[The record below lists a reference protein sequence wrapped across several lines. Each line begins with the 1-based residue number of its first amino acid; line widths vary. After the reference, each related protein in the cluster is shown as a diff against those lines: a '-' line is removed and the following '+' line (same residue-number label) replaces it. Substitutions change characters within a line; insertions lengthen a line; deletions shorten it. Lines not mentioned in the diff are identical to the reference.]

1 MAKILKTVASNY
13 SSTTKLSQQHSTYK
27 AGSNLMLDLFCRQF
41 VCTVFVVVTVADEE
55 RALAPLPGGHVAMV
69 STGRAAVSQC

>member
-1 MAKILKTVASNY
+1 
-13 SSTTKLSQQHSTYK
+13 
-27 AGSNLMLDLFCRQF
+27 MLDLFCRQF

-55 RALAPLPGGHVAMV
+55 RALAPLPVGHVAVV